1 MRIPVW
7 IVLLVA
13 VAGALSGQSGKGT
26 SASIRSAAL
35 PADIDQNSLN
45 RLPVVKREQMDET
58 GKRVYDHVAG
68 GTGKIASPTGPAS
81 IELYSPA
88 AAEPLRLLN
97 EYLRKPG
104 NLLASAE
111 RSTLGSR
118 SQTIRLVAVAL
129 PPFAGS
135 GVRMRRFPENS

>member
-13 VAGALSGQSGKGT
+13 VAGALSGQSEKGT
-26 SASIRSAAL
+26 SASIRSGAL

-68 GTGKIASPTGPAS
+68 GTGKTASPTGPAS
-81 IELYSPA
+81 IGLYSPG
-88 AAEPLRLLN
+88 RLN
-97 EYLRKPG
+97 RC
-104 NLLASAE
+104 AC
-111 RSTLGSR
+111 
-118 SQTIRLVAVAL
+118 
-129 PPFAGS
+129 
-135 GVRMRRFPENS
+135 